1 MKSLLLYL
9 VLTLLSINAY
19 PQCAYEKV
27 LSYYVHN
34 ITGAKII
41 ELKDRASLIGITVSA
56 DTTTTETTGNRDILL
71 IKNDSCGNI
80 IWQEQ
85 YSYNE
90 TSFDDFVEII
100 ELANGDLL
108 MLASSQNDGIGGFYN
123 IIVWKLSASG
133 NVLWTKYY
141 GGDNSTSGHS
151 ITFNKN
157 RNSLLIAGYLE
168 RPGLQQRGY
177 LLEIDTAGNI
187 MHEREVIMN
196 SVAYSAK
203 ARVACKYAYAL
214 PDATI
219 MGIVTSED
227 FDSVYAVKLD
237 SSFNILWKRYP
248 LIPAFQNVVTS
259 MSINTNRASTKLA
272 LYFSTFFE
280 NYTLELD
287 TAANIIQYAKRT
299 IDIIPS
305 GSSQSLVPTNNNG
318 YILGYDLLILDSNL
332 QQQSFTKFPED
343 VTAQAYCQMR
353 NGAIVYAGYKNINN
367 KYLKGYIAQTN
378 AKGWILGNE
387 EVYKKTEPEISI
399 YPNPANSSLTV
410 QSSIPYQTIKVYS
423 IAGQQVLIQSYLAST
438 QVDVSALPQGLYV
451 LQLLNDQGSII
462 HSQKIGVQR

>member
-1 MKSLLLYL
+1 MKSILLYL
-9 VLTLLSINAY
+9 LFTLLSINAY
-19 PQCAYEKV
+19 TQCAYEKV

-34 ITGAKII
+34 ITSAKII
-41 ELKDRASLIGITVSA
+41 ELNDGTSLTGLSVSA

-80 IWQEQ
+80 IWQKQ

-100 ELANGDLL
+100 EFANGDLL

-123 IIVWKLSASG
+123 IMIWKLSPSG

-141 GGDNSTSGHS
+141 GGDNSTSGNS

-168 RPGLQQRGY
+168 RPGLKQRGY
-177 LLEIDTAGNI
+177 LLEIDTSGNI

-203 ARVACKYAYAL
+203 ARVACKYAFAL

-227 FDSVYAVKLD
+227 RDSVYAVKLD
-237 SSFNILWKRYP
+237 SNFNILWIRYP
-248 LIPAFQNVVTS
+248 FIEKFTNVGPNMLIHYNK
-259 MSINTNRASTKLA
+259 NKNRLA
-272 LYFSTFFE
+272 IFLSPFSSE
-280 NYTLELD
+280 YVLAELD
-287 TAANIIQYAKRT
+287 TDGIVIQHNS
-299 IDIIPS
+299 INS
-305 GSSQSLVPTNNNG
+305 SLNFGSSYGLATSNENG
-318 YILGYDLLILDSNL
+318 YIVGCDLLILDSNL
-332 QQQSFTKFPED
+332 QQQSFTKFPD
-343 VTAQAYCQMR
+343 DITAQAYCQMR

-367 KYLKGYIAQTN
+367 KYLKGYVAN

-387 EVYKKTEPEISI
+387 EIHKKTEPEIRI
-399 YPNPANSSLTV
+399 YPNPANSLLTI
-410 QSSIPYQTIKVYS
+410 QSNFPYQTIKVYS
-423 IAGQQVLIQSYLAST
+423 IAGQQVLTQSYLAST
-438 QVDVSALPQGLYV
+438 QVDVSALPQGLYT
-451 LQLLNDQGSII
+451 LQLVNEKGSIV
-462 HSQKIGVQR
+462 HTQKLSVQR